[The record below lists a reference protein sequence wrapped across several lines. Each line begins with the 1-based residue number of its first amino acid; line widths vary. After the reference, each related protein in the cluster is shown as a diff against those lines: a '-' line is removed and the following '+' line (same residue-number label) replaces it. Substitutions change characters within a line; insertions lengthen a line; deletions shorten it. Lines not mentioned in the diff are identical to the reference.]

1 MSASIDV
8 GMIGGD
14 VIGRGANEYWAEAE
28 ERRLFESEE
37 GKHRRHQRTSQNI
50 HWAGLLVFWVVILIS
65 PHYHPTPKI
74 SPYCESVAKP

>member
-14 VIGRGANEYWAEAE
+14 VIGRGANESRAEAE

-50 HWAGLLVFWVVILIS
+50 HWAD
-65 PHYHPTPKI
+65 
-74 SPYCESVAKP
+74 C